1 MPPKE
6 DKPVDAVATAAAAA
20 GTKKDEKKEEKPVD
34 PVVAAMTE
42 LKSAM
47 QTMEKAVSTK
57 EGRYM
62 SRVIRQVT
70 KLRRML
76 SKTVLTKATE
86 TYIASDSAVRE
97 QLMAY
102 LAGMADDAM
111 QVDAPA
117 AQPESAVKKEEEPA
131 EKTEEEKAK
140 EKEAKEKEKE
150 EAAFFKKMQGLPEAE
165 IFVQLLYTIFLLDKK
180 SVTEATSASASL
192 IQRAQQFNRRTTDQ
206 LLSKGYFYWAR
217 CIELTGRSAQI
228 RSELLSAYRTAT
240 LKHDQIGQATLLNL
254 LLRNYLEFNLY
265 EQADTLMRKTSF
277 PEGDASN
284 NQLARYLYYT
294 GRIKAVQLEYTDAFR
309 NLQQAARKA
318 PQASALGFRKTVHKL
333 IVIVQLLLGE
343 IPDRSIFSQK
353 GMVAAL
359 KPYLQICQAVR
370 VGDLASFHKAMQEH
384 GETFKSDQTYSLIV
398 RLRHNVI
405 KTGLKKIN
413 MAYSHISL
421 ADVCSKLA
429 LDSVQDTEY
438 IVAKCIQDGVI
449 DAIIDHQAQTMM
461 SKANLDIYSTSDPQ
475 VQLHKRVAFCLDMH
489 NQAIKAMRYAEN
501 TKAEWESAEER
512 RERLKQEEEMM
523 TSMEEDDDF

>member
-1 MPPKE
+1 MPPKAD
-6 DKPVDAVATAAAAA
+6 DKKGGDAKMADAQAADAA
-20 GTKKDEKKEEKPVD
+20 KEQPKEEKPVD

-47 QTMEKAVSTK
+47 QTIEKAVSTK
-57 EGRYM
+57 ESRYM

-76 SKTVLTKATE
+76 SKPVLTQTVE
-86 TYIASDSAVRE
+86 TYIAADSAVRE
-97 QLMAY
+97 QLVGY
-102 LAGMADDAM
+102 LAGIADEKM
-111 QVDAPA
+111 QVDTPA
-117 AQPESAVKKEEEPA
+117 APPADEKKEEEPA
-131 EKTEEEKAK
+131 EKTEEAKA
-140 EKEAKEKEKE
+140 KEKE
-150 EAAFFKKMQGLPEAE
+150 EAAFVRKMQGLPEAE
-165 IFVQLLYTIFLLDKK
+165 IFVQLLFTIFLLDKK
-180 SVTEATSASASL
+180 CVSEATNASSSL
-192 IQRAQQFNRRTTDQ
+192 IQRSQHFNRRTTDQ

-217 CIELTGRSAQI
+217 CIELSGRSAQI
-228 RSELLSAYRTAT
+228 RNELLSAYRTAT

-318 PQASALGFRKTVHKL
+318 PQQSAVGFRKTVHKF

-359 KPYLQICQAVR
+359 KPYLHICQAVR
-370 VGDLASFHKAMQEH
+370 VGDLASFHKAMQEF
-384 GETFKSDQTYSLIV
+384 GETFKTDQTYSLIV

-421 ADVCSKLA
+421 DDVCKKLA
-429 LDSVQDTEY
+429 LESVQDTEY

-449 DAIIDHQAQTMM
+449 DATIDHQGQTMM

-489 NQAIKAMRYAEN
+489 NQAVKAMRYAEN

-523 TSMEEDDDF
+523 NSMDDDDF

>member
-1 MPPKE
+1 
-6 DKPVDAVATAAAAA
+6 
-20 GTKKDEKKEEKPVD
+20 
-34 PVVAAMTE
+34 
-42 LKSAM
+42 
-47 QTMEKAVSTK
+47 
-57 EGRYM
+57 
-62 SRVIRQVT
+62 
-70 KLRRML
+70 ML
-76 SKTVLTKATE
+76 SKPVLTKTVE
-86 TYIASDSAVRE
+86 TYIAADSAVRE
-97 QLMAY
+97 QLVGY
-102 LAGMADDAM
+102 LACIADEKM
-111 QVDAPA
+111 QVETPA
-117 AQPESAVKKEEEPA
+117 APPADAKKEEEPA
-131 EKTEEEKAK
+131 EKTEDDKA
-140 EKEAKEKEKE
+140 KEKE
-150 EAAFFKKMQGLPEAE
+150 EAAFVRKMQGVPEAE
-165 IFVQLLYTIFLLDKK
+165 ILIQLLFTIFLLDKK
-180 SVTEATSASASL
+180 CLNEATNASSSL
-192 IQRAQQFNRRTTDQ
+192 IQRAQHFNRRTTDQ

-217 CIELTGRSAQI
+217 CIELSGRSAQI
-228 RSELLSAYRTAT
+228 RNELLAAYRTAA

-309 NLQQAARKA
+309 SLQQAARKS
-318 PQASALGFRKTVHKL
+318 PQQSALGFRKTVHKF

-359 KPYLQICQAVR
+359 TPYLHICQAVR
-370 VGDLASFHKAMQEH
+370 VGDLASFKKAMQVKPRTVVPQRQFRKLLVFPARICAVPCALTLEVALVTQEF
-384 GETFKSDQTYSLIV
+384 GETFKTDQTYSLIV

-421 ADVCSKLA
+421 VDVCAKLA
-429 LDSVQDTEY
+429 LESVQDTEY

-449 DAIIDHQAQTMM
+449 DAVIDHESQAMM

-475 VQLHKRVAFCLDMH
+475 IQLHKRVAFCLDMH
-489 NQAIKAMRYAEN
+489 NQAVKAMRYAEN

-523 TSMEEDDDF
+523 NSMEEDEDF

>member
-1 MPPKE
+1 MPPKAA
-6 DKPVDAVATAAAAA
+6 DKKGDDVKMDDAALKALDA
-20 GTKKDEKKEEKPVD
+20 KKVEEKKEKPVD
-34 PVVAAMTE
+34 PVVVAMTE

-47 QTMEKAVSTK
+47 QTIEKAVSTK
-57 EGRYM
+57 ESRFM

-76 SKTVLTKATE
+76 SKPVLTKTVE
-86 TYIASDSAVRE
+86 TYISAESGVRE
-97 QLMAY
+97 QLVGF
-102 LAGMADDAM
+102 LSGMADEVM
-111 QVDAPA
+111 QTDTPA
-117 AQPESAVKKEEEPA
+117 AQPAADKDETE
-131 EKTEEEKAK
+131 EKTEEEKT
-140 EKEAKEKEKE
+140 KEKE
-150 EAAFFKKMQGLPEAE
+150 EAAFVRKMQGLPEAE
-165 IFVQLLYTIFLLDKK
+165 IFVQLLFTIFLLDKK
-180 SVTEATSASASL
+180 CVTEATTASASL
-192 IQRAQQFNRRTTDQ
+192 IQRAQHFNRRTTDQ
-206 LLSKGYFYWAR
+206 LLSKGHFYWAR

-228 RSELLSAYRTAT
+228 RNELLAAYRTAT

-309 NLQQAARKA
+309 SLQQAARKA
-318 PQASALGFRKTVHKL
+318 PQQSALGFRKTVHKF

-353 GMVAAL
+353 GMVTAL
-359 KPYLQICQAVR
+359 KPYLHICQAVR
-370 VGDLASFHKAMQEH
+370 VGDLASFHKAMQDF
-384 GETFKSDQTYSLIV
+384 GDTFKTDQTYSLIV

-421 ADVCSKLA
+421 SDVCSKLA
-429 LDSVQDTEY
+429 LESVQDTEY

-449 DAIIDHQAQTMM
+449 DATINHESQTMM
-461 SKANLDIYSTSDPQ
+461 SKANLDVYSTSDPQ

-489 NQAIKAMRYAEN
+489 NQAVKAMRYAEN

-523 TSMEEDDDF
+523 NSMEEDDDF

>member
-1 MPPKE
+1 
-6 DKPVDAVATAAAAA
+6 
-20 GTKKDEKKEEKPVD
+20 
-34 PVVAAMTE
+34 
-42 LKSAM
+42 M
-47 QTMEKAVSTK
+47 QTIEKAVSTK
-57 EGRYM
+57 ESRYM
-62 SRVIRQVT
+62 SRVVRQVT

-76 SKTVLTKATE
+76 SKPVLTKTVE
-86 TYIASDSAVRE
+86 TYIAADSTVRE
-97 QLMAY
+97 QLVGY
-102 LAGMADDAM
+102 LACIADEKM
-111 QVDAPA
+111 QVETPA
-117 AQPESAVKKEEEPA
+117 APPADAKKEEEPA
-131 EKTEEEKAK
+131 EKTEDDKA
-140 EKEAKEKEKE
+140 KEKE
-150 EAAFFKKMQGLPEAE
+150 EAAFVRKMQGVPEAE
-165 IFVQLLYTIFLLDKK
+165 ILIQLLFTIFLLDKK
-180 SVTEATSASASL
+180 CLSEATNASSSL
-192 IQRAQQFNRRTTDQ
+192 IQRAQHFNRRTTDQ

-217 CIELTGRSAQI
+217 CIELSGRSAQI
-228 RSELLSAYRTAT
+228 RNELLAAYRTAA

-309 NLQQAARKA
+309 SLQQAARKS
-318 PQASALGFRKTVHKL
+318 PQQSALGFRKTVHKF

-359 KPYLQICQAVR
+359 TPYLHICQAVR
-370 VGDLASFHKAMQEH
+370 VGDLASFKKAMQVKPRTVVPQRQFRKLLVFPARICAVPCALTLEVALVTQEF
-384 GETFKSDQTYSLIV
+384 GETFKTDQTYSLIV

-421 ADVCSKLA
+421 VDVCAKLA
-429 LDSVQDTEY
+429 LESVQDTEY

-449 DAIIDHQAQTMM
+449 DAVIDHESQAMM

-475 VQLHKRVAFCLDMH
+475 IQLHKRVAFCLDMH
-489 NQAIKAMRYAEN
+489 NQAVKAMRYAEN

-523 TSMEEDDDF
+523 NSMEEDDDF